1 MNILNELIMNGESVN
16 RVLLNKI
23 FIILK
28 KDIRFED
35 GKIVFSIYDSGTIK
49 NICKGSGINVLLKNG
64 GYVNDY
70 LISYLTYQYGLN
82 MEECE
87 ILWREIS
94 LYLKKENY
102 VYNLGPVLYEDYIEY
117 QEDPYRVEGYDGK
130 KYNMRNFE
138 TFKKFV
144 NYHSHSFHDPYND
157 ERVNYLSMMDEED
170 YRGVYNYIMTTIEQN
185 L

>member
-49 NICKGSGINVLLKNG
+49 NICKGSGINAVLKNG

-82 MEECE
+82 IEECE

-102 VYNLGPVLYEDYIEY
+102 VYNLGSVLYEDYIEY
-117 QEDPYRVEGYDGK
+117 QEDPYRGEG
-130 KYNMRNFE
+130 
-138 TFKKFV
+138 
-144 NYHSHSFHDPYND
+144 
-157 ERVNYLSMMDEED
+157 
-170 YRGVYNYIMTTIEQN
+170 
-185 L
+185 